1 MQRACMIVHTIRTT
15 ISVSIALTF
24 LSESAHYMDGI
35 VYTPMSF
42 FGRKPASHGGLPAP
56 VRITTAFLGSFDATV
71 ASNWV
76 RPVSLLECFLQP
88 FRESKNPCAIF
99 TLDVLR
105 HLKQLLF
112 IIYPQRGNPLLV
124 TKMMECFPTAKEALH
139 RKPQAV
145 GHHTNPTLVSVSQ
158 RHPKP

>member
-1 MQRACMIVHTIRTT
+1 MQRASMIVHTIRTA
-15 ISVSIALTF
+15 ISVSIALTS

-35 VYTPMSF
+35 VYATVSF

-56 VRITTAFLGSFDATV
+56 VRISAALLRSFDAAA
-71 ASNWV
+71 ASDWV
-76 RPVSLLECFLQP
+76 RPVSRFECFLQP
-88 FRESKNPCAIF
+88 FRESKNPGAVF
-99 TLDVLR
+99 TLDVLC

-145 GHHTNPTLVSVSQ
+145 GHHTNPPLVSFSK